1 MGQLEAALLT
11 TKRDYELLRIE
22 FERTV
27 ASNEQAAP
35 IAREL
40 QVSYS
45 SIQCVY
51 IMKQIKILCGQL
63 NLADISTRCFSH
75 PQGNYVYMYV
85 IFGHVRVKIKS
96 AFLWV
101 FCPLPR

>member
-1 MGQLEAALLT
+1 MIQIKFFFTDIDIVSRGEETKYQVEVREEMGQLEAALLT

-40 QVSYS
+40 QVSS
-45 SIQCVY
+45 SSVCVY
-51 IMKQIKILCGQL
+51 M
-63 NLADISTRCFSH
+63 
-75 PQGNYVYMYV
+75 M
-85 IFGHVRVKIKS
+85 FGHVRVKIKS
-96 AFLWV
+96 AFFKKVWMV
-101 FCPLPR
+101 CPFPR